1 MRVSG
6 GIAEERD
13 FESVAGSAGIQTTS
27 QEPGDGYHI
36 HGSVAVNSTQRQS

>member
-13 FESVAGSAGIQTTS
+13 FESVASSAGIQTTS
-27 QEPGDGYHI
+27 QEPGDG
-36 HGSVAVNSTQRQS
+36 

>member
-6 GIAEERD
+6 VIAEDRD

-27 QEPGDGYHI
+27 KEPGD
-36 HGSVAVNSTQRQS
+36 V